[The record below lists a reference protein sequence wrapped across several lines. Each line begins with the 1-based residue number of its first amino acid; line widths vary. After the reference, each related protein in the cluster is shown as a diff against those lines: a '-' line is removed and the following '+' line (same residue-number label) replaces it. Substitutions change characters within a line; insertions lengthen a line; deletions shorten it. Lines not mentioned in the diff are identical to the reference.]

1 VTDIPIIDRR
11 GGRTASGLQVGNLD
25 QTMRNLRSAGHT
37 LPNNPVM
44 ARAEAQNIQTAVN
57 NRTLTDAMRKERAAA
72 GRATMG
78 GQRSGM
84 MRQAADMQ
92 IALPKTRTPMGTLQD
107 MGIPTNVD
115 DVGELTEIRRWARLF
130 YTCHDLVPLLIDI
143 YSKFPVVG
151 LEFDSKDSLIKDFYT
166 RMFMDELNYAEFLPD
181 VLGREY
187 WICGE
192 VNSLAHFNESLGIWS
207 SEEVLN
213 PDQLRVSRS
222 MFVQRERVQIMFKD
236 LVDTLRNGPKGT
248 DHGKESPSERAQRMW
263 EYEQLAA
270 NYPEIIEAAQQDD
283 GLDISDALLSRI
295 VNRSTPWATR
305 GTPHLLRSFR
315 TLMSEESL
323 NAAQNAVADR
333 LYSPL
338 ILATVGVPDLGDGE
352 PWIPEQSDL
361 DDVRDDMQNALAADF
376 RLLVHNFGVQIQNV
390 FGRESVPRF
399 DQDYDRINMKLM
411 QAWGIG
417 PALISGGDGG
427 TYASSALNREFVT
440 QMMLSFQNSLRRHIL
455 KRAEVIAEAQE
466 HYDYEVKGA
475 LRIPQYREVVEEDED
490 GNERIVRRPK
500 LLLPDVNFST
510 LNLRD
515 EAQERAFLQ
524 QLKSMGVPISDQ
536 TLAVN
541 IPFEPKQELERQAN
555 ETVDK
560 MMATARAMKEVQD
573 RCDKEDLP
581 YPADL
586 AQYLDATLKLR
597 QDKVMTEVQEAQ
609 GDLALL
615 QSEMQEQALQQA
627 AQEQGMAPEG
637 GGGGMAGGGGADPQG
652 GAPAPGGPQ
661 SMPPQA
667 AGPQGPP
674 GPPPPA
680 GAAPTEIP
688 RNRTRPPISD
698 EQRATMPKGASRGSL
713 AKFAKGPSSVGHAS
727 RATEADAERA
737 VRRLATIA
745 THHPRPRVAD
755 LVEDP
760 EFYLATNMQS
770 YEDQIRADFP
780 EITAGRAEES
790 HRVLLGMIEQYV
802 EMFGEEPQWD

>member
-1 VTDIPIIDRR
+1 MSEIPIIDKR
-11 GGRTASGLQVGNLD
+11 GGAGRIQTENLNDTLRGL
-25 QTMRNLRSAGHT
+25 RAAGHT
-37 LPNNPVM
+37 LPQNPVM
-44 ARAEAQNIQTAVN
+44 ARAEAQSIQTAVSN
-57 NRTLTDAMRKERAAA
+57 QSLTDAMRKRRAQAN
-72 GRATMG
+72 RDSLN

-84 MRQAADMQ
+84 MRHAADMQ
-92 IALPKTRTPMGTLQD
+92 IALPKMRTPMGTLSD

-115 DVGELTEIRRWARLF
+115 DVGELEEIRRWARLF
-130 YTCHDLVPLLIDI
+130 YSCHDLVPLLIDI

-151 LEFDSKDSLIKDFYT
+151 LEFDSPDPLIKDFYS
-166 RMFMDELNYAEFLPD
+166 RMFFDELNYMEFLPD

-187 WICGE
+187 WCVGE

-207 SEEVLN
+207 SEEILN

-236 LVDTLRNGPKGT
+236 LVDNLRNGPKGI
-248 DHGKESPSERAQRMW
+248 DSSKESPSERAQRIW
-263 EYEQLAA
+263 EYENLAA
-270 NYPEIIEAAQQDD
+270 NYPEIIEAAQQND

-295 VNRSTPWATR
+295 VNRTTPWATR

-361 DDVRDDMQNALAADF
+361 DDVRDDMQSALAADF
-376 RLLVHNFGVQIQNV
+376 RLLVHNFGVQIQSV

-417 PALISGGDGG
+417 PALISGGGSD

-440 QMMLSFQNSLRRHIL
+440 QMMVGFQNSLRRHIL
-455 KRAEVIAEAQE
+455 KRAEIVAEAQE
-466 HYDYEVKGA
+466 HYDYEVKGK
-475 LRIPQYREVVEEDED
+475 LRIPKYREVVEEDDE

-500 LLLPDVNFST
+500 LLLPEIQFST

-524 QLKSMGVPISDQ
+524 SLKAMGVPISDQ

-541 IPFEPKQELERQAN
+541 IPFEPKEELERQAN

-573 RCDKEDLP
+573 QCDREGLP

-597 QDKVMTEVQEAQ
+597 QDKALTEMQEAQ
-609 GDLALL
+609 GELAVTQAEL
-615 QSEMQEQALQQA
+615 QEQALEQAAQAQQA
-627 AQEQGMAPEG
+627 AAMSGGAPP
-637 GGGGMAGGGGADPQG
+637 MAGGGGSPQG
-652 GAPAPGGPQ
+652 GAPAPGGPD
-661 SMPPQA
+661 SAPPQS
-667 AGPQGPP
+667 AGPQSAGP
-674 GPPPPA
+674 GPQAPPPS
-680 GAAPTEIP
+680 PTEVP
-688 RNRTRPPISD
+688 RNRTRPAISD
-698 EQRATMPKGASRGSL
+698 EQRATMPKAGKL
-713 AKFAKGPSSVGHAS
+713 AKFVRGPSSVGHINRVS
-727 RATEADAERA
+727 VDEVERA
-737 VRRLATIA
+737 VHRRGVIA
-745 THHPRPRVAD
+745 RHRSRPRVSD
-755 LVEDP
+755 LIDDP
-760 EFYLATNMQS
+760 EFYMATNMQD
-770 YEDQIRADFP
+770 YEDQIRADYP
-780 EITAGRAEES
+780 EILAGRADES
-790 HRVLLGMIEQYV
+790 RRILAGMLEQYS
-802 EMFGEEPQWD
+802 EMYDIDPQWD